1 MRVVSGAYN
10 YSPCNWVMLLYS
22 SAVKLGCCRSDNC
35 TWILICQHSKTMIAG
50 ANLHDLH
57 CALCGTLWQSSD
69 VPGESGSLDVA
80 EVRERLERS
89 LAILPTDGLASTA
102 AERMR

>member
-1 MRVVSGAYN
+1 MTARKV
-10 YSPCNWVMLLYS
+10 
-22 SAVKLGCCRSDNC
+22 
-35 TWILICQHSKTMIAG
+35 ILICRHRKTMIAG

-69 VPGESGSLDVA
+69 VPSCPGESGSLDVA

-89 LAILPTDGLASTA
+89 LATLPTDGLASTA
-102 AERMR
+102 AERLKQHTI